1 MIYVF
6 PLTWDSWFRLFIL
19 MIALDA
25 TTIEYRIIIS
35 GINQLALLAF
45 TTSFMT
51 VILGSAFSSD
61 ILEVA
66 SKVGIT

>member
-1 MIYVF
+1 
-6 PLTWDSWFRLFIL
+6 